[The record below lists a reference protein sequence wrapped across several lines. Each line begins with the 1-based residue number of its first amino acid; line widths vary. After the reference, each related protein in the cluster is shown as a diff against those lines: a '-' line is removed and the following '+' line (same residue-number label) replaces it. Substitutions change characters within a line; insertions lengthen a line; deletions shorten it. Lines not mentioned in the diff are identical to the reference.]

1 MKLKRTMLTLVTLG
15 VTLFLTPSIVTA
27 ATLDGV
33 SVIINKEPITLFD
46 VFKYSQRFQIS
57 KKEALDIL
65 VRQKLEDSEIKKQG
79 ISVDGF
85 EIDQHIDK
93 LAINNQMSTYDFLNM
108 LRSKNIDTLEYKEE
122 IKKKLQRDKLY
133 QKIVRDKMK
142 QLSDGELLAYYNE
155 NQNEFSQA
163 ASFDVSIYSSANQQ
177 SLTAIQNNPMS
188 AMSDVELK
196 DTTFE
201 ATKMD
206 QNLAGLLNKTPVGKF
221 SSVVKTD
228 QGYVMF
234 FVKNKHDVKAI
245 SFDNAKNYIYGK
257 LADGKEKQSIDDYF
271 EKLKSS
277 ANIQVVRAP

>member
-177 SLTAIQNNPMS
+177 SLTTIQNNPMS

>member
-85 EIDQHIDK
+85 EVDQHIDK

-163 ASFDVSIYSSANQQ
+163 ASFDVSIYTSANQQ
-177 SLTAIQNNPMS
+177 SLTTIQNNPMS

>member
-85 EIDQHIDK
+85 EVDQHIDK

-163 ASFDVSIYSSANQQ
+163 ASFDVSIYTSANQQ
-177 SLTAIQNNPMS
+177 SLTTIQNNPMS

-257 LADGKEKQSIDDYF
+257 LADGKGKQSIDDYF

>member
-1 MKLKRTMLTLVTLG
+1 MIMPNWVAWA
-15 VTLFLTPSIVTA
+15 V
-27 ATLDGV
+27 
-33 SVIINKEPITLFD
+33 
-46 VFKYSQRFQIS
+46 
-57 KKEALDIL
+57 
-65 VRQKLEDSEIKKQG
+65 
-79 ISVDGF
+79 
-85 EIDQHIDK
+85 
-93 LAINNQMSTYDFLNM
+93 
-108 LRSKNIDTLEYKEE
+108 
-122 IKKKLQRDKLY
+122 
-133 QKIVRDKMK
+133 
-142 QLSDGELLAYYNE
+142 SDGELLAYYNE

-177 SLTAIQNNPMS
+177 SLTTIQNNPMS

-234 FVKNKHDVKAI
+234 FDKNKHDVKAI

>member
-1 MKLKRTMLTLVTLG
+1 MKLRRKMLTLVTLG
-15 VTLFLTPSIVTA
+15 IALLVTPSIVTA

-85 EIDQHIDK
+85 EVDQHIDK

-163 ASFDVSIYSSANQQ
+163 ASFDVSIYTSANQQ
-177 SLTAIQNNPMS
+177 SLTTIQNNPMS

-201 ATKMD
+201 ASKMD

-245 SFDNAKNYIYGK
+245 SFDNAKNYIYAK

>member
-15 VTLFLTPSIVTA
+15 VTLFLTPSIMTA

-85 EIDQHIDK
+85 EVDQHIDK

-177 SLTAIQNNPMS
+177 SLTTIQNNPMS